1 MAAIFS
7 VVMGNS
13 LLLFSGHLLTL
24 EQTAMLAVNLK
35 LVNMMTNILQRIP
48 GSASPML
55 MKMVSEGN
63 ETQFKMWWM
72 FLTKMTISVALA
84 CAGMFVIWNKLV
96 VTWWTSD
103 EMVLG
108 SGAVMLLALVPFRY
122 LIHYQFVNSLTI
134 FKEIRKVKWLLV
146 WEIVLY
152 AGLAYWLGKQF
163 GLVGLLSANLLSM
176 FGGALF
182 YGLRLFSFYSK
193 IRIKNLLV
201 WLIRLIGPL
210 VTAFIIIKYISSF
223 VENQGL
229 IYSLTMS
236 LLWGGV
242 FAVIT
247 YCIILDTNDR
257 RQLKQFVLSARRGLK
272 TA

>member
-1 MAAIFS
+1 
-7 VVMGNS
+7 
-13 LLLFSGHLLTL
+13 
-24 EQTAMLAVNLK
+24 
-35 LVNMMTNILQRIP
+35 
-48 GSASPML
+48 
-55 MKMVSEGN
+55 
-63 ETQFKMWWM
+63 
-72 FLTKMTISVALA
+72 
-84 CAGMFVIWNKLV
+84 
-96 VTWWTSD
+96 
-103 EMVLG
+103 
-108 SGAVMLLALVPFRY
+108 MLLALVPFRY

-176 FGGALF
+176 FGWALF
-182 YGLRLFSFYSK
+182 YGLRWFSFYSK
-193 IRIKNLLV
+193 IEIKSLLV
-201 WLIRLIGPL
+201 LLIRLVGPL
-210 VTAFIIIKYISSF
+210 VTTFIIIKYLSDF